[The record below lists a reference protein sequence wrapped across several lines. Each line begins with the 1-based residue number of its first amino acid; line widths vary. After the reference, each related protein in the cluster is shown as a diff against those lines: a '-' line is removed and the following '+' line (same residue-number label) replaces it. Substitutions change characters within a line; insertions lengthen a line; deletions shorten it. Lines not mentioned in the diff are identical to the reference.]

1 MLTATEQLV
10 TAIKLRELGLQREQA
25 LATYAEISQQLATLE
40 QPHARINLLQEQL
53 QQLTFAK
60 QPLHPSISNMRLLS
74 DPATPASQELTAWW
88 SAELE
93 RELASGQLRA
103 ELVSIFGAVFQ
114 EWLDNAETDAP
125 HAEQAQRLVER
136 INQPGMATKH
146 GPVLDLI
153 FHDQLDPESRAELT
167 TLLHAEP
174 ALLDDDLRAAMLR
187 RIAND
192 SFYSA
197 ATRAEARQILGDPI
211 MLKEL
216 GDALLLLREHLANW
230 RWPKAGVAA
239 VAQYARTKWRLF
251 LQEDLLTAC
260 LHYLVAEQWQAY
272 FAKFCQLNNTLRLKK
287 LKRIAQDR
295 GYDRDLNK
303 LIAESYTLA
312 KSVNLWH
319 RLRRP
324 LAHDAAEQLELYGNS
339 SSIFASRA
347 SEIQRL
353 QQWSQLAEY
362 DAQYAHNLEIALRL
376 INAEIQLGL
385 HATPDQPIYV
395 LKTDFRDYYPS
406 LNQQFVLD
414 ILQRMGLSEQ
424 QLGFFA
430 EYMAVPLHVN
440 QQATQQQIGLP
451 NHRPISDILGELVL
465 RLLEQYLELHAHVQ
479 IVRFVDDLTI
489 IATDSEELVLA
500 WRALQ
505 TWCASCGLALNQQK
519 TGAIAINGQLPSELP
534 QQAPHWLFLTLDNAG
549 SWQLDQRLIRE
560 YINQT
565 TQAITNTPAILNKI
579 EVYNGACSYL
589 CQAIGLR
596 VNLGARHR
604 EQVRTTLWR
613 YGQQVIQQGSM
624 VAYVGDLIRQRL
636 QSRVQLPEAWF
647 HWPMT
652 AGGLGIQQ
660 PLIIAHSYQ
669 EAWQTLSAPT
679 APAER
684 SAWWQQNDNPWA
696 SFYRHWLQTI
706 EPSEPEANSVL
717 TSLTDDFIA
726 RGGEVR
732 ASEQAGLSAYWRWI
746 LALYGPQILERCG
759 SFRFLFTELVPLQL
773 IARKSANRLHGTLE

>member
-1 MLTATEQLV
+1 MLTASEQLV

-25 LATYAEISQQLATLE
+25 LATYAEISQRLSTIE
-40 QPHARINLLQEQL
+40 EPHARINLLHEQL

-60 QPLHPSISNMRLLS
+60 QPLHPSITNMRLLS
-74 DPATPASQELTAWW
+74 DPATPASSELTAWW

-103 ELVSIFGAVFQ
+103 ELVSIFGALFQ
-114 EWLDNAETDAP
+114 EWLDHAEVAVSYP
-125 HAEQAQRLVER
+125 EQAQSLVAQ
-136 INQPGMATKH
+136 INQPSMATKH
-146 GPVLDLI
+146 GAVLDAI
-153 FHDQLDPESRAELT
+153 FHDQFDLETRSELT
-167 TLLHAEP
+167 KALQAEP
-174 ALLDDDLRAAMLR
+174 DEIDSDTLCAILR
-187 RIAND
+187 RIAKD

-197 ATRAEARQILGDPI
+197 ATRSEARQILGDPI
-211 MLKEL
+211 MRKEL
-216 GDALLLLREHLANW
+216 ADALMIVRAQLADW
-230 RWPKAGVAA
+230 CWPKSGVPA
-239 VAQYARTKWRLF
+239 VAQFARTKWRLF

-260 LHYLVAEQWQAY
+260 LHHVVAEHWQEY
-272 FAKFCQLNNTLRLKK
+272 FAKFCRLNSTLPLKK
-287 LKRIAQDR
+287 LKRIAQER

-303 LIAESYTLA
+303 LIAESYA
-312 KSVNLWH
+312 VSKSVNLWH
-319 RLRRP
+319 TLRRP
-324 LAHDAAEQLELYGNS
+324 LALDAAEQLELYGNPN
-339 SSIFASRA
+339 SIFASRA
-347 SEIQRL
+347 TEITRL

-362 DAQYAHNLEIALRL
+362 DSNYEHNLEVALRL

-385 HATPDQPIYV
+385 HATPDQAIYV

-424 QLGFFA
+424 QIGFFA
-430 EYMAVPLHVN
+430 EFMAVPLHVN
-440 QQATQQQIGLP
+440 QQATQQRVGIP

-465 RLLEQYLELHAHVQ
+465 RLMEQYLELHAHVQ

-489 IATDSEELVLA
+489 IATDPDEMRKA

-505 TWCASCGLALNQQK
+505 TWCTSCGLNLNEQK

-534 QQAPHWLFLTLDNAG
+534 QQAPHWLFLTLDAQG
-549 SWQLDQRLIRE
+549 TWQLDHSLIRE

-565 TQAITNTPAILNKI
+565 AQTITNTPAILNKI
-579 EVYNGACSYL
+579 EVYNGACTYL

-596 VNLGARHR
+596 VNLGASHR

-613 YGQQVIQQGSM
+613 YGQQIIQQGSM
-624 VAYVGDLIRQRL
+624 VAYIGDLIHQRL
-636 QSRVQLPEAWF
+636 NNSVSLPEGWF
-647 HWPMT
+647 HWPIT

-669 EAWQTLSAPT
+669 QAWQATT
-679 APAER
+679 APSVPTER
-684 SAWWQQNDNPWA
+684 LAWWQQNDNPWGK
-696 SFYRHWLQTI
+696 FYRHWLQKLAAI
-706 EPSEPEANSVL
+706 EPEANSVL

-732 ASEQAGLSAYWRWI
+732 NGEQHGLSAYWRWV

-773 IARKSANRLHGTLE
+773 IARKSANKLHGAVE